1 MRSACYEVG
10 LGGMNLTETI
20 DPGLEVYEDPII
32 RKVFT
37 TLIENAARHGEKIT
51 SISAF
56 TRREEDSLL
65 IVFEDDGAGV
75 SEWEKNMI
83 FEHGYGKHTGI
94 GLFLAREI
102 LAITGLSIRENG
114 TPGNGARFEIIV
126 PVGKFRFS

>member
-1 MRSACYEVG
+1 
-10 LGGMNLTETI
+10 MNLTETI